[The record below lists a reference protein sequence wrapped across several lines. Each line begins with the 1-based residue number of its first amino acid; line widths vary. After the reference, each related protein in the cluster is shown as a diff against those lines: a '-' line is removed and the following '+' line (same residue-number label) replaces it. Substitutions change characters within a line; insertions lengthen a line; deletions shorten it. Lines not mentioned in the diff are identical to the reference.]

1 MIIRNCTTSA
11 PKGQSALSP
20 GQRPGLTD
28 GPMLALKGQKPYRY
42 IFIFA
47 LTGRKYPH
55 PCTQGTA
62 LGYEVLAVQAD
73 GGTIVDNH
81 EK

>member
-1 MIIRNCTTSA
+1 
-11 PKGQSALSP
+11 
-20 GQRPGLTD
+20 
-28 GPMLALKGQKPYRY
+28 MLALKGQKPYRY
-42 IFIFA
+42 IFTFA